1 MPYSDAR
8 LDDKV
13 KAIIKKLKPKKVLDV
28 GPGHGK
34 YARLIRSVLDD
45 KTIIDAVEI
54 DKSYIKDFKL
64 KELYGTVY
72 NCSIQDFMEKELGSE
87 YDLVIFG
94 DVIEHLKKS
103 EGIDVLN
110 FFVYRAKDIMLQWPH
125 GFIQDSWEGH
135 KHEAHI
141 AVWGKSDF
149 SNFDYKWYQKDYMR
163 LVLVKGYVTNDK

>member
-8 LDDKV
+8 FDETV
-13 KAIIKKLKPKKVLDV
+13 KSILKKIQPKKILDV

-34 YARLIRSVLDD
+34 YSRLIRSVLNEVH
-45 KTIIDAVEI
+45 IEAVEI
-54 DKSYIKDFKL
+54 EKSYIKEFKL
-64 KELYGTVY
+64 KELYDELH
-72 NCSIQDFMEKELGSE
+72 NCSIQEFVDNNIDTA

-110 FFVYRAKDIMLQWPH
+110 FFVYRTKHVMVQWPH
-125 GFIQDSWEGH
+125 GFIQNSWEGH
-135 KHEAHI
+135 QHEAHI
-141 AVWGKSDF
+141 AVWGKADF

-163 LVLVKGYVTNDK
+163 LALVKGYITE